1 MGLSGVGI
9 DIAIRLAK
17 GYLTMAT
24 IDSDYVQSMATQLA
38 KYDIQASQTRLNRNQ
53 TSYNNQLSAVNQL
66 KTALSTFDSAV
77 TGLKSTTSGASSMLV
92 NSATFSDDGYATAT
106 VGATATAGSYQFFV
120 QQLASKDQFALQ
132 GLSDSDLGSG
142 SLTLGQNGKSFNVD
156 MTGVTSLSA
165 LATKINGA
173 SDNTGLTA
181 TLVRSNG
188 SVNLVL
194 TSNDTGADQAI
205 SVSSSN
211 TAVQTSIDGRKQ
223 LTSAKDAIVYLG
235 GQGGI
240 ELRNGSNTFDDAID
254 GVSLTFNKVSDPAG
268 SPLTLDIGQDKAG
281 TTKKLQTFLDA
292 YNALVSSLSS
302 LTASGSSSSSRG
314 ALAGDSSVQAIKSA
328 VNGLIRTS
336 FGGANLIA
344 YGISA
349 DSNGKL
355 TVDSSKFDKALAQN
369 AEGFE
374 NLFSGKGNLIDSL
387 HDTLKTYTSSS
398 SGLLTSRV
406 NSLNQK
412 LSDVSDQLD
421 ALQTRYDASYNRYL
435 KQYTNLMQV
444 MNSMDQ
450 TSSMFT

>member
-1 MGLSGVGI
+1 M
-9 DIAIRLAK
+9 
-17 GYLTMAT
+17 TT
-24 IDSDYVQSMATQLA
+24 ITSDYVQQMATQLA
-38 KYDIQASQTRLNRNQ
+38 KYDIQSSQTRLNRNQ
-53 TSYNNQLSAVNQL
+53 TNYNGELSAVTQL

-77 TGLKSTTSGASSMLV
+77 TGLKSTTSGTSSMLV
-92 NSATFSDDGYATAT
+92 NSATFSADGYASAS

-120 QQLASKDQFALQ
+120 QQLASKDQLALQ

-142 SLTLGQNGKSFNVD
+142 SLTIGQGSKSFNID
-156 MTGVTSLSA
+156 MSGITSLSS
-165 LATKINGA
+165 LATAINGA
-173 SDNTGLTA
+173 SDNSGVSA

-188 SVNLVL
+188 AVNLVL

-205 SVSSSN
+205 SLSSTN
-211 TAVQTSIDGRKQ
+211 ATVQTAISGHKQ
-223 LTSAKDAIVYLG
+223 LSSAKDAIVYLG

-240 ELRNGSNTFDDAID
+240 ELRNGSNTFDNAIE
-254 GVSLTFNKVSDPAG
+254 GVSLTFSKVSDPAE
-268 SPLTLDIGQDKAG
+268 SPLTLDIGQDQDG
-281 TTKKLQTFLDA
+281 TTKRLQSFLDA
-292 YNALVSSLSS
+292 YNTLMGTVSS
-302 LTASGSSSSSRG
+302 LTASGSSGSTRG

-328 VNGLIRTS
+328 VNSLIRTS
-336 FGGANLIA
+336 FGGANLIQF
-344 YGISA
+344 GVSA
-349 DSNGKL
+349 DSSGKL
-355 TVDSSKFDKALAQN
+355 SVDSSKFDKALTQN
-369 AEGFE
+369 PDGFE
-374 NLFSGKGNLIDSL
+374 KLFSGKGNLIDSL
-387 HDTLKTYTSSS
+387 DSALKAYTSSS